1 MEHLLIIPR
10 DVIQR
15 AYDALEEIPDW
26 SDAGSETW
34 ILRHQLGTFLYPDPA
49 FVPPVQRMAQ
59 S

>member
-1 MEHLLIIPR
+1 MENLFIIPR

-26 SDAGSETW
+26 SEAGSETW
-34 ILRHQLGTFLYPDPA
+34 ILHHQLGTFLYPDPA
-49 FVPPVQRMAQ
+49 LATPVQHMAQ